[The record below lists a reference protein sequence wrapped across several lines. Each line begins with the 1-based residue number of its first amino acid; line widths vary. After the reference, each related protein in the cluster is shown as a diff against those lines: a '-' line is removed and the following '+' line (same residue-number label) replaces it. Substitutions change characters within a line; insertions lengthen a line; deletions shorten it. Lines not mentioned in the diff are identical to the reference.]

1 MSSTAENQRVNFASI
16 KNQFPYPDFLE
27 VQLKSFQD
35 FLQLD
40 TPPEKRK
47 KEGLYKVFAEN
58 FPIAD
63 TRNNFVLEFL
73 DYYIDPPRY
82 CIDECIARGLT
93 YSVPLKAKLKLYCTD
108 PDHED
113 FDTVIQDVYLGPIP
127 YMTDRG
133 TFVSNGA
140 YANENTHLLMD
151 ILRGDWG
158 FDGAV
163 VTDWG
168 GSNDHALG
176 VKNGSTLEMPAP
188 GGDAIRELMKAVQ
201 TGKISEAD
209 VDARLD

>member
-93 YSVPLKAKLKLYCTD
+93 YSVPLKAKLNCICTD

-127 YMTDRG
+127 VYDGQRY
-133 TFVSNGA
+133 FRDQRRRACCRVSAAPFSGR
-140 YANENTHLLMD
+140 
-151 ILRGDWG
+151 ILRTKH
-158 FDGAV
+158 ARKRNEV
-163 VTDWG
+163 VLRTYY
-168 GSNDHALG
+168 
-176 VKNGSTLEMPAP
+176 P
-188 GGDAIRELMKAVQ
+188 VQ
-201 TGKISEAD
+201 VMDRVRYGHQQCD
-209 VDARLD
+209 VRLHRP

>member
-1 MSSTAENQRVNFASI
+1 MSSNTVNQRVNFAST
-16 KNQFPYPDFLE
+16 KNPLEYPDFLE

-82 CIDECIARGLT
+82 TIDDCIERGLT

-113 FDTVIQDVYLGPIP
+113 FDTVIQDVFLGPIP
-127 YMTDRG
+127 
-133 TFVSNGA
+133 VS
-140 YANENTHLLMD
+140 YTHL
-151 ILRGDWG
+151 
-158 FDGAV
+158 
-163 VTDWG
+163 
-168 GSNDHALG
+168 
-176 VKNGSTLEMPAP
+176 TLPT
-188 GGDAIRELMKAVQ
+188 KA
-201 TGKISEAD
+201 
-209 VDARLD
+209 